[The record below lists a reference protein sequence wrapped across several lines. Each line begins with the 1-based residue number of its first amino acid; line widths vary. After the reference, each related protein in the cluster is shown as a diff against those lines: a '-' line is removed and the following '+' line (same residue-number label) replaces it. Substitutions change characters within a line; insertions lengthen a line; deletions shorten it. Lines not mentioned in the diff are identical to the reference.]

1 MSGGGSVL
9 CSHSLA
15 LIIPER
21 STPSRLSMCVMRMR
35 VHCAFRMCVHSL
47 VRSTYRRLLA
57 TLIRRAHRLAGTPRI
72 CPRRTVYSA
81 LQGVPVK
88 IYPILRTH
96 VIGHKT
102 KSHGEIIPLPY
113 TCGVPVETADSDEK
127 SLLMF
132 SFI

>member
-1 MSGGGSVL
+1 MLPFSRSYYSGAIHTVSLVHVCHAYACSLCVL
-9 CSHSLA
+9 
-15 LIIPER
+15 
-21 STPSRLSMCVMRMR
+21 
-35 VHCAFRMCVHSL
+35 MCVHSL

-102 KSHGEIIPLPY
+102 ESHGEIIPLPY